1 MINQI
6 PLDELKISTFS
17 LYKMYLFL
25 PFQINFTDITQGSGR
40 SLKMDEIDE
49 SETSKIKGMFNVFT
63 EMFDEV
69 LAMKNH
75 PDFQTDGNKTF

>member
-1 MINQI
+1 MINQT
-6 PLDELKISTFS
+6 PLDELKIFS

-40 SLKMDEIDE
+40 SLKMDKIDE
-49 SETSKIKGMFNVFT
+49 SETSKIKGMFNTFT

-75 PDFQTDGNKTF
+75 PDFADGPDGNKTF